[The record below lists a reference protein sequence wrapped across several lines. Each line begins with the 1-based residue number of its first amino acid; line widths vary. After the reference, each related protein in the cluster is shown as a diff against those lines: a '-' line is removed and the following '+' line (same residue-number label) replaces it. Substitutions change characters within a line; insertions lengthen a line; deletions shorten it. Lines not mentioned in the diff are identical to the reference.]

1 MKQTFLYKNLEK
13 KPKDMKIP
21 KLAPFKD
28 ELLQQA
34 EQAKKEVRL
43 KCFNSL

>member
-1 MKQTFLYKNLEK
+1 MKQTCPHEHLEK

-28 ELLQQA
+28 ELLQHA

-43 KCFNSL
+43 KCFN